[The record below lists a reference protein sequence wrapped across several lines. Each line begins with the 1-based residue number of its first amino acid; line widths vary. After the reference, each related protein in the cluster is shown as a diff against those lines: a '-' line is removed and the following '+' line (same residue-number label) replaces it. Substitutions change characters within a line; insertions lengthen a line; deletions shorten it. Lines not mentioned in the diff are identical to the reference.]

1 MNIPLSL
8 LIYSPIEAYTIIL
21 LCGIIRGSDI
31 KIGRYKILKLFIFGT
46 ITFLFQY
53 IPYFWYGKIIFL
65 ILNIVITYFVLPVV
79 IKIIFLI
86 IFKENVALRQV
97 LVCVFIMGVFSI
109 ITSTIFGIIFK
120 NDILFYNN
128 SILQEFILNFSI
140 LLLQIILYNFIRIK
154 KDRYEKLC
162 KGYCKRS

>member
-1 MNIPLSL
+1 MNIHISL
-8 LIYSPIEAYTIIL
+8 LIYNPIEAYTIIL

-128 SILQEFILNFSI
+128 SILQLNFSI